1 MSYRRSRARR
11 EFESR
16 IQQTRL
22 ELADLHRRAVAAGA
36 SGSRLLGAYYVFA
49 FAQLEVYVRTL
60 VEDSI
65 QALYAT
71 SPTPSR
77 LPDLMIGYLLHKG
90 GELGAEYRRFSTN
103 EDEGALLDRVASSV
117 RRTTAWEAGGPAITL
132 DAAAFLDKKKYPS
145 PKNMPQLFRRLGI
158 RQFWAVV
165 SGAGRFNAELTLRS
179 LNDLRTAIAHDG
191 AVPPDFGLRDFRD
204 RLSKMEDFV
213 AAVDRCVATHFCTG
227 PMTRVAWN
235 RSVT

>member
-11 EFESR
+11 EFER
-16 IQQTRL
+16 QIQQTRS
-22 ELADLHRRAVAAGA
+22 EIADLHRRAVRAGA
-36 SGSRLLGAYYVFA
+36 SASRLLGAYYVFA

-71 SPTPSR
+71 APKPSR
-77 LPDLMIGYLLHKG
+77 LPDLMLGYLLHKG
-90 GELGAEYRRFSTN
+90 GELGAEYRKFSTS
-103 EDEGALLDRVASSV
+103 EDEGALLGRIASSV
-117 RRTTAWEAGGPAITL
+117 RTTAAWEAGGPAIKL

-165 SGAGRFNAELTLRS
+165 SAAGRFNAELTLRS
-179 LNDLRTAIAHDG
+179 LNDLRTAVAHDG
-191 AVPPDFGLRDFRD
+191 EVPPGFGLCDFRE
-204 RLSKMEDFV
+204 RISSMADFV
-213 AAVDRCVATHFCTG
+213 AAVDRSVATHFCSG
-227 PMTRVAWN
+227 AMTRVAWN